1 MTEPRAGGSFWP
13 DERQRGLLQVALGPP
28 DEAAARWRALQPLDV
43 SELPTGSFAILPP
56 VYERLAAVA
65 SDDPQLPLLHGTYR
79 STWYRNQL
87 LLDRLTALLPPLADR
102 GVVPIVVGG
111 ADAVRRWYPGL
122 GSRPVAPLEFVVE
135 PDAVPVVREACL
147 AGSWRPAGSTPALA
161 RFVGEANAP
170 LLVHPGAP
178 SSLAGP
184 LGAQRGYEALRERA
198 RTATCGDHEH
208 LVLDAADELLR
219 LCAAGART
227 VLPSSVQW
235 LVDVQ
240 RLLASGDAPPV
251 ERLRERAR
259 RFRVLEPLR
268 AALLYLADVL
278 EQPGLDEYLD
288 LARLRGNRRERLA
301 FRLAGVPGGRL
312 VGPAQLVAA
321 HLQASADGPVSRAVT
336 RLPRH
341 LQDTWRTAGPRETVA
356 LGLRKTSRLLR

>member
-1 MTEPRAGGSFWP
+1 VTAGSFWP
-13 DERQRGLLQVALGPP
+13 RERQRRLLQVALGPP
-28 DEAAARWRALQPLDV
+28 DEAAARWQALQPLDV
-43 SELPTGSFAILPP
+43 GELPTGSFAILPP
-56 VYERLAAVA
+56 LYERLATVA
-65 SDDPQLPLLHGTYR
+65 PDDPQLALLHGTYR

-87 LLDRLTALLPPLADR
+87 LLDGLARLLPPLADR

-122 GSRPVAPLEFVVE
+122 GSRPVAPLELVVE
-135 PDAVPVVREACL
+135 PDAVSLVREACL
-147 AGSWRPAGSTPALA
+147 AGGWRPAGSTPALA

-251 ERLRERAR
+251 ERLHERAR
-259 RFRVLEPLR
+259 LFRVVEPLR
-268 AALLYLADVL
+268 ATLLYLADVL
-278 EQPGLDEYLD
+278 EQPGLDEYLES
-288 LARLRGNRRERLA
+288 LTRLRGNRRERLA

-321 HLQASADGPVSRAVT
+321 HLQASADEPVSRAVT

-341 LQDTWRTAGPRETVA
+341 LQDTWRTTGPRETVA
-356 LGLRKTSRLLR
+356 VGLRKTSRLLR